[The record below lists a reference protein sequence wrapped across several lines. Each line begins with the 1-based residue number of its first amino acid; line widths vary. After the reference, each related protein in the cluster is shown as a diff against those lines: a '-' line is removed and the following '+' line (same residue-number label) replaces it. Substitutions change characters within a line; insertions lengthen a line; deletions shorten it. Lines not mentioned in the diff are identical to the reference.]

1 MLEIPLY
8 EDLENKIFCYKF
20 HDTMI
25 AVSNIGLQIRYQ
37 QPRSFFEDPDVKDS
51 MTEKLISRAKK
62 QQMDQL
68 KKTKF
73 ILTDFHSGHI
83 ASIMILYSHL
93 RKWKRKDLR
102 QISTIVDLSRQLIK
116 SCQHIPEIEEEE
128 ERASVK
134 ENSKSIA
141 KETHQ
146 VQIKVNPS

>member
-1 MLEIPLY
+1 
-8 EDLENKIFCYKF
+8 
-20 HDTMI
+20 
-25 AVSNIGLQIRYQ
+25 
-37 QPRSFFEDPDVKDS
+37 

-102 QISTIVDLSRQLIK
+102 QMYA
-116 SCQHIPEIEEEE
+116 P
-128 ERASVK
+128 AS
-134 ENSKSIA
+134 ENSDNWLLIPLFCLPFAYSA
-141 KETHQ
+141 FSLRDRALFFAHH
-146 VQIKVNPS
+146 PPARD